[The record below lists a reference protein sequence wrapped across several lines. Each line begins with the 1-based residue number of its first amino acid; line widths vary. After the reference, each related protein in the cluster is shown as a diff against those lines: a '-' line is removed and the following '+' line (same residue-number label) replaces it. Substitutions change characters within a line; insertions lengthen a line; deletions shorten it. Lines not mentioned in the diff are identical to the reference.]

1 MCDTTLEESDP
12 FLNLELDI
20 EAGINRELSSI
31 KQELLSILTN
41 VETVTEA
48 MNRAILKEE
57 DRREQF
63 RTLCSLIDH
72 LFGENIEMI
81 EKRKDDLKEIDPSLQ
96 AIDCKLSTRME
107 RLRNVA
113 TKPDLESM
121 KTEMEKV
128 LSQQRIEKF
137 QTNPQQEERRPQ
149 KG

>member
-12 FLNLELDI
+12 FVNLEPDM
-20 EAGINRELSSI
+20 EADI

-41 VETVTEA
+41 VETLTEA
-48 MNRAILKEE
+48 MNRVILKEE
-57 DRREQF
+57 GRREQF
-63 RTLCSLIDH
+63 KILCSSIDY
-72 LFGENIEMI
+72 LFGENIGMI

-137 QTNPQQEERRPQ
+137 QTNPQQEDQRPQ

>member
-20 EAGINRELSSI
+20 EAGINQELSSI

-72 LFGENIEMI
+72 SFGENIEMI
-81 EKRKDDLKEIDPSLQ
+81 EKRKDDLKEIDPSLH
-96 AIDCKLSTRME
+96 AIDCKLSTRMT

-113 TKPDLESM
+113 IKPDLKSM
-121 KTEMEKV
+121 KTEMKKV
-128 LSQQRIEKF
+128 LSQQRIERF
-137 QTNPQQEERRPQ
+137 QTNPQQEEQRPQ

>member
-20 EAGINRELSSI
+20 EAGI
-31 KQELLSILTN
+31 KQELLSILAN

-48 MNRAILKEE
+48 MDRAILKEE

-63 RTLCSLIDH
+63 KNLCSSIDH

-81 EKRKDDLKEIDPSLQ
+81 EKRKDDLKEIDPSLH
-96 AIDCKLSTRME
+96 AIDCKLSTRMT

-113 TKPDLESM
+113 IKPDLKSM
-121 KTEMEKV
+121 KTEMRKV
-128 LSQQRIEKF
+128 LSQQRIERL
-137 QTNPQQEERRPQ
+137 QTNPQQEEQRPQ

>member
-20 EAGINRELSSI
+20 EAGINQELSSI
-31 KQELLSILTN
+31 RQELLSILTK
-41 VETVTEA
+41 VETLTEA
-48 MNRAILKEE
+48 MNRVILKEE
-57 DRREQF
+57 SRREQF
-63 RTLCSLIDH
+63 KILCSSIDY
-72 LFGENIEMI
+72 LFGESIEMI

-137 QTNPQQEERRPQ
+137 QTNPQQEDQRPQ

>member
-20 EAGINRELSSI
+20 EAGI
-31 KQELLSILTN
+31 KQELLSILAN

-48 MNRAILKEE
+48 MNKAILKEE

-63 RTLCSLIDH
+63 RILCSSIDY
-72 LFGENIEMI
+72 LFGENIKVI
-81 EKRKDDLKEIDPSLQ
+81 EKRKDDLEEIDPSLHSI
-96 AIDCKLSTRME
+96 ACKLSTRME
-107 RLRNVA
+107 GLRDVA
-113 TKPDLESM
+113 IKPDLKSM
-121 KTEMEKV
+121 KTGMRRV

-137 QTNPQQEERRPQ
+137 QTNPQQEEQRPQ

>member
-1 MCDTTLEESDP
+1 MSETTLEESDP
-12 FLNLELDI
+12 FLKQELE
-20 EAGINRELSSI
+20 EI
-31 KQELLSILTN
+31 KQELLSILAN
-41 VETVTEA
+41 VESVTEA

-113 TKPDLESM
+113 IKPDLKSM
-121 KTEMEKV
+121 KIEMEKV

-137 QTNPQQEERRPQ
+137 QTNPQQEEQRSQ

>member
-20 EAGINRELSSI
+20 EAGI
-31 KQELLSILTN
+31 KQELLSILAN

-48 MNRAILKEE
+48 MNKAILKEE

-63 RTLCSLIDH
+63 RILCSSIDY
-72 LFGENIEMI
+72 LFGENIKVI
-81 EKRKDDLKEIDPSLQ
+81 EKRKEDLEEIDPSLHSI
-96 AIDCKLSTRME
+96 ACKLSTRME
-107 RLRNVA
+107 RLRDVA
-113 TKPDLESM
+113 IKPDLKSM
-121 KTEMEKV
+121 KTGMRRV

-137 QTNPQQEERRPQ
+137 QTNPQQEEQRPQ

>member
-1 MCDTTLEESDP
+1 MSETTVEESDP
-12 FLNLELDI
+12 FRKQEI
-20 EAGINRELSSI
+20 EEI
-31 KQELLSILTN
+31 KQELLSILAN
-41 VETVTEA
+41 VESVTEA

-63 RTLCSLIDH
+63 RILCSSIDY
-72 LFGENIEMI
+72 LFGENIKVI
-81 EKRKDDLKEIDPSLQ
+81 EKRKNDLEEIDPSLHS
-96 AIDCKLSTRME
+96 IDCKLSTRME

-137 QTNPQQEERRPQ
+137 QTNPQQEEQRPQ

>member
-1 MCDTTLEESDP
+1 MCDTILEESDS

-20 EAGINRELSSI
+20 EAGINQELSSI
-31 KQELLSILTN
+31 KQELLSILTK
-41 VETVTEA
+41 VETLTEA
-48 MNRAILKEE
+48 MNRVILKEE
-57 DRREQF
+57 SRREQF
-63 RTLCSLIDH
+63 KILCSSIDY
-72 LFGENIEMI
+72 LFGENIGMI

-96 AIDCKLSTRME
+96 AIDCKLSTRMK

>member
-20 EAGINRELSSI
+20 EAGINQELSSI

-113 TKPDLESM
+113 IKPDLKSM
-121 KTEMEKV
+121 KTGMRRV
-128 LSQQRIEKF
+128 LSQQRIEKL
-137 QTNPQQEERRPQ
+137 QTNPQQEEQRPQ

>member
-1 MCDTTLEESDP
+1 MCDTTLEESDL
-12 FLNLELDI
+12 FLNPEQNT
-20 EAGINRELSSI
+20 EAGINQEFSVI
-31 KQELLSILTN
+31 KQELLSILAN

-48 MNRAILKEE
+48 MDRAILKEE

-63 RTLCSLIDH
+63 RNLCSLIDH
-72 LFGENIEMI
+72 SFGENIEMI

-107 RLRNVA
+107 RLREVA
-113 TKPDLESM
+113 IKPDLKSM
-121 KTEMEKV
+121 KIEREKV

-137 QTNPQQEERRPQ
+137 QTNPQQEDQRPQ